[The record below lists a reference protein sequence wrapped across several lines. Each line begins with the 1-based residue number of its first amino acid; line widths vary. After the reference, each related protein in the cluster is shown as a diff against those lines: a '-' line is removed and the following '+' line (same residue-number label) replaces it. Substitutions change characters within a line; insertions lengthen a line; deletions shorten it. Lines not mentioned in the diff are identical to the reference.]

1 MSALERL
8 AGVVAPEV
16 LLDAIR
22 LTLLLAELGVP
33 HVLVGGLAVGL
44 NGRPRATKDV
54 DFLVGPEAFER
65 TEPMLVYREELKE
78 LIHVGVIDLLAVPE
92 AYPVLAEQLRI
103 PEPGELPVIALEAL
117 VLMKLH
123 ANRPHDRAD
132 VDGLLRTSGLRR
144 LIEDYLGNHAPHLL
158 ERMVGLGD

>member
-1 MSALERL
+1 MAKAVYIVVCNSADPAQED
-8 AGVVAPEV
+8 EFNHWYT
-16 LLDAIR
+16 D
-22 LTLLLAELGVP
+22 
-33 HVLVGGLAVGL
+33 
-44 NGRPRATKDV
+44 
-54 DFLVGPEAFER
+54 
-65 TEPMLVYREELKE
+65 
-78 LIHVGVIDLLAVPE
+78 IHARDILAVPE